1 MMLRSWGYGVLV
13 AVLAAVGSPGSASAA
28 DTVLK
33 WGDNLAPSLDP
44 DALSD
49 VPAAFS
55 RLNVYDSLL
64 RVVGNPPE
72 IKPWLAESYTQST
85 DGKEWVFKLRHGV
98 KFHDGGELTSAD
110 VVYSFQRMLGMNKGY
125 AGAFKPVL
133 QPQNVTADGPYIVK
147 ITLDKPY
154 APFVAA
160 VPLVSIVNQKLVSA
174 HDAKDKDG
182 KDDWG
187 EAWLASNDAGSG
199 AFKVVAGSFKPLNQ
213 YDLEWFPDYF
223 LGWPEKHLTAI
234 KARMIQE
241 TSTRVLAVTKGEIDV
256 TDSYLPADQLEKLKT
271 APGVRVSQDQ
281 TLRTFLIRMDNQRPP
296 FNNVH
301 FRRAL
306 SYAFN
311 YKGFI
316 EQMKHGNAVRN
327 PGPIPVSLWGSPPD
341 LKGYSYD
348 LDKAKAELALA
359 KADGVDFSRELELS
373 PQSDLEET
381 VMAAQLFQSDL
392 IKIGLKVRIVKKLW
406 ATLSSEATKPDTT
419 PDMWIHWISAYFI
432 DPENWIG
439 QAYDSRFHGTW
450 KASAWYKNPKV
461 DDLLT
466 RARESLDQ
474 NERKRFYEEAS
485 RIIVDDAADIWVY
498 NTVEQRALRTRV
510 KGVVFTPVGTLEART
525 MYLE

>member
-1 MMLRSWGYGVLV
+1 MRLSGWGFAIG
-13 AVLAAVGSPGSASAA
+13 LAALAILAPPAGAA

-44 DALSD
+44 HALSD

-55 RLNVYDSLL
+55 RLNMYDSLL

-72 IKPWLAESYTQST
+72 IKPWLAERYTNSA
-85 DGKEWVFKLRHGV
+85 DGKDWVFQLRQGV
-98 KFHDGGELTSAD
+98 KFHDGSELTSAD
-110 VVYSFQRMLGMNKGY
+110 VIYSFRRLIALNKGY

-133 QPQNVTADGPYIVK
+133 KPENITADGPYVVK
-147 ITLDKPY
+147 MTLDTPY

-160 VPLVSIVNQKLVSA
+160 LPLVAIVNQKLVEA
-174 HDAKDKDG
+174 HHAKDKDG

-187 EAWLASNDAGSG
+187 EAWLVSNDAGSG
-199 AFKVVAGSFKPLNQ
+199 AFKLVAGTFKPLNQ
-213 YDLEWFPDYF
+213 YDLEWFPGYF
-223 LGWPEKHLTAI
+223 LGWPDKHLTAI
-234 KARMIQE
+234 KARMIHE
-241 TSTRVLAVTKGEIDV
+241 TSTRVLAVSKGEIDV
-256 TDSYLPADQLEKLKT
+256 TDSYVPADQLEKLKT

-281 TLRTFLIRMDNQRPP
+281 TMRTFIIRMNNQRAP
-296 FNNVH
+296 FNDVH

-311 YKGFI
+311 YAGFI
-316 EQMKHGNAVRN
+316 EQVKHNNAVRN
-327 PGPIPVSLWGSPPD
+327 PGPIPVTLWGSPPD

-348 LDKAKAELALA
+348 LEKAKAELELA
-359 KADGVDFSRELELS
+359 KKDGVDIGREFELC

-381 VMAAQLFQSDL
+381 VMAAQLYQSAL
-392 IKIGLKVRIVKKLW
+392 IKIGLKPRVTKKLW
-406 ATLSSEATKPDTT
+406 ATLSSEATKADTA

-439 QAYDSRFHGTW
+439 QAYDSRFLGTW

-466 RARESLDQ
+466 RARASLDH
-474 NERKRFYEEAS
+474 NARKQLYEEAS
-485 RIIVDDAADIWVY
+485 RILVDDAVDIWVY
-498 NTVEQRALRTRV
+498 NTVEQRAFRSRV

-525 MYLE
+525 IYLE